1 LTKAFTRRE
10 FIKNAI
16 LASGGSIVLGA
27 CTNAEEYPPVWVAGN
42 VKLIRKPIHVLN
54 NQSDEL
60 LALKEGVAY
69 LKSVS
74 QSQDISLEGLARL
87 HAAFC
92 PHGNWFFLPW
102 HGGFTLMVEEWIR
115 EITGF
120 KTFAMP
126 YWDWTVS
133 PDFPEAFYT
142 PESPLFYPNRD
153 VYDGSIADTA
163 FTGFEVI
170 NRILALKSFKAFG
183 GAESENQ
190 RPTVMPGMGLLES
203 VPHGYIH
210 QWTGAAMAGI
220 NAPRDPLFLVHHAT
234 VDRIWQS
241 WNQLGH
247 LNPPNATFTNYI
259 FSNQFRKFDGSFLE
273 FRVSDLSD
281 WKNANYSYDSLIGLE
296 TKSIAN
302 DYKKENIVPDFES
315 WYEDGIFCFKCNR
328 IEIPENEI
336 QKARNI
342 LFCFTIPE
350 SHPTNI
356 SIPIVIKW
364 VNAKDDSLISE
375 SSWELWKTCQDV
387 QMKDGLCTSSIN
399 SLLQQKFV
407 IESQVPLGYSEIKCF
422 VSIKLNHSEPDF
434 FCRFPLSGTIY

>member
-1 LTKAFTRRE
+1 MTNSFTRRE
-10 FIKNAI
+10 FIKNVI

-27 CTNAEEYPPVWVAGN
+27 CTKAEEYSPVWVAGN

-87 HAAFC
+87 HATFC

-126 YWDWTVS
+126 YWDWAVS

-153 VYDGSIADTA
+153 VYEGSIADIA

-170 NRILALKSFKAFG
+170 NRILALQSFIAFG

-190 RPTVMPGMGLLES
+190 RPAFMPGMGLLES

-220 NAPRDPLFLVHHAT
+220 NAPRDPLFLVHHAAI
-234 VDRIWQS
+234 DRIWQS
-241 WNQLGH
+241 WNQLGQ
-247 LNPPNATFTNYI
+247 LNPTDLAFTNYI

-281 WKNANYSYDSLIGLE
+281 WKNTNYRYDSLINLE
-296 TKSIAN
+296 TQTIAN
-302 DYKKENIVPDFES
+302 DYKKENIVLYFES
-315 WYEDGIFCFKCNR
+315 LYENGAFCFITNR
-328 IEIPENEI
+328 IKISDNEI
-336 QKARNI
+336 QNSKNI
-342 LFCFTIPE
+342 NFYFMIPE
-350 SHPTNI
+350 SHPTNV
-356 SIPIVIKW
+356 SIPIILKW
-364 VNAKDDSLISE
+364 YTVNEDSLISE

-387 QMKDGLCTSSIN
+387 QMQDGLCTSSIN

-407 IESQVPLGYSEIKCF
+407 IESHVPVGYTEVKC
-422 VSIKLNHSEPDF
+422 VISIKLNHSESAF
-434 FCRFPLSGTIY
+434 FSRFPPSGTIY